1 MENKRV
7 FIVGDHKT
15 GTGPANVT
23 KEYIKYFPKGTLYQ
37 KMTSKYTRLPELVIK
52 VMLSDIIL
60 FSGYSYQN
68 VIGMK
73 LARKFGKKT
82 AYVVH
87 GAITHENKINH
98 DENANMSDVEEETL
112 KLADRLYAVS
122 ERFSEWLK
130 NEYPQYE
137 KKIFYILNG
146 VDGLK
151 INLENVENSASSVD
165 DEEKKRS
172 VLSIGG
178 GMPRKMILQICAA
191 IELINKKSDKPLTL
205 YVIGKDGFD
214 TEEINKYSFVKNLG
228 LVPGNKKEELFTE
241 CSLFIQNSVFETF
254 GLAPVEALTNGMNI
268 LVSNIC
274 GVLDVFSS
282 IRDEDVIFDPY
293 DTHEI
298 ARKIENVLEHP
309 NHDRLI
315 KDMDFETM
323 SFRVRSQELYESLLE
338 M

>member
-1 MENKRV
+1 MKRV

-68 VIGMK
+68 VLGMK

-98 DENANMSDVEEETL
+98 DENAKMSEIEEETL

-122 ERFSEWLK
+122 ERFAGWMK
-130 NEYPQYE
+130 KEYPQYE
-137 KKIFYILNG
+137 NKIFYVLNG
-146 VDGLK
+146 IDGLK
-151 INLENVENSASSVD
+151 INFKNVENTLSPA
-165 DEEKKRS
+165 DEDEKSRS
-172 VLSIGG
+172 IISIGG

-191 IELINKKSDKPLTL
+191 IEHINKNSSHPLTL

-214 TEEINKYSFVKNLG
+214 TEAINKYPFVKNLG
-228 LVPGNKKEELFTE
+228 LVPGKKKEELFTK
-241 CSLFIQNSVFETF
+241 CGLFIQNSVFETF
-254 GLAPVEALTNGMNI
+254 GLAPVEALTNGMSI

-274 GVLDVFSS
+274 GVLDIFSS
-282 IRDEDVIFDPY
+282 INDDDVIFDPN
-293 DTHEI
+293 DTLEI
-298 ARKIENVLEHP
+298 ARKIENVLENP

-323 SFRVRSQELYESLLE
+323 SFKVRSQELYESLLE